1 MARAMTIVA
10 QLSQGEI
17 SLNAAGTGIDQMN
30 PMTVST
36 MAGTQMMCS
45 SSLRGL
51 LWLSPYSPNHCS
63 TVRMARK
70 ATPAPIPKQERALQE
85 CATKQGMPGSP
96 HAADAANHEVCRRQ
110 RDPSRCEPVRAL
122 SAIHAHAHQG
132 AGNLGPLAERPDTAA
147 AQCAVAQSRRRD
159 VWRLPGSA
167 GGSHRRTGMCA
178 SLPGIFGLDPRHGD
192 IIRPWR

>member
-10 QLSQGEI
+10 QLSHGEI

-45 SSLRGL
+45 NSLRGL

-70 ATPAPIPKQERALQE
+70 ATPATAALQE
-85 CATKQGMPGSP
+85 CATKQRRPGSP
-96 HAADAANHEVCRRQ
+96 HAADAANHEVCREQ
-110 RDPSRCEPVRAL
+110 RNPARREPVRAL
-122 SAIHAHAHQG
+122 SA
-132 AGNLGPLAERPDTAA
+132 
-147 AQCAVAQSRRRD
+147 V
-159 VWRLPGSA
+159 
-167 GGSHRRTGMCA
+167 
-178 SLPGIFGLDPRHGD
+178 
-192 IIRPWR
+192 